1 MRNLKHDI
9 EVRVRMLHGSF
20 LDQIQV
26 QVDRSQLD
34 ENGADPM
41 ERVYLMTMLQIDT
54 ILRPTILQ
62 YEVIGLGLG

>member
-9 EVRVRMLHGSF
+9 EVRVRMSHGTF

-62 YEVIGLGLG
+62 YEVMELE

>member
-9 EVRVRMLHGSF
+9 EVRGLMLHGTF

-34 ENGADPM
+34 ANGADLM
-41 ERVYLMTMLQIDT
+41 EMIYILTMLRIDT
-54 ILRPTILQ
+54 LARPLMLQ
-62 YEVIGLGLG
+62 YEVMKLG

>member
-1 MRNLKHDI
+1 MRNLKHDFV
-9 EVRVRMLHGSF
+9 VRGLMLHGTF

-26 QVDRSQLD
+26 QVDRSQPD

-41 ERVYLMTMLQIDT
+41 ERIYLLTALQIDT

-62 YEVIGLGLG
+62 YEVMESE

>member
-1 MRNLKHDI
+1 MKNLKHDI
-9 EVRVRMLHGSF
+9 EIKGRMLIGGIS
-20 LDQIQV
+20 DRVEVQI
-26 QVDRSQLD
+26 DRSQLD

>member
-9 EVRVRMLHGSF
+9 EVRGLMLHGTF

-34 ENGADPM
+34 ANGADLM
-41 ERVYLMTMLQIDT
+41 EMIYILTMLRIDT
-54 ILRPTILQ
+54 LARPLMLQ
-62 YEVIGLGLG
+62 YEVIKLG

>member
-9 EVRVRMLHGSF
+9 EVRGLMLHGTF

-26 QVDRSQLD
+26 QVDRSQPD

-41 ERVYLMTMLQIDT
+41 ERIYLLTALQIDT

-62 YEVIGLGLG
+62 YEVMESE

>member
-9 EVRVRMLHGSF
+9 EVRGLMLHGTF

-26 QVDRSQLD
+26 QVDRSQPD

-41 ERVYLMTMLQIDT
+41 ERIYLLTALQIDT

-62 YEVIGLGLG
+62 YEVMELE

>member
-1 MRNLKHDI
+1 MRNLKHEI
-9 EVRVRMLHGSF
+9 EVRVRMLHGTF

-54 ILRPTILQ
+54 ILRPPILQ
-62 YEVIGLGLG
+62 YEVMKLG

>member
-9 EVRVRMLHGSF
+9 EVRVRMLHGTF

-41 ERVYLMTMLQIDT
+41 ERTYLLTMLQIDT
-54 ILRPTILQ
+54 ILRPPILQ
-62 YEVIGLGLG
+62 YEVMKLG